1 MVYNIPEICSQ
12 FELKGQFIDAIPY
25 GEGHINNTF
34 LVNTTGNRYI
44 LQRVNSD
51 VFKQPED
58 VMNNIALVTEY
69 LHKKIIASCGDPYR
83 ETLTLIPTKK
93 GEYYLITKEG
103 DLFRM
108 YLFIGN
114 AISYQKVETPEL
126 FYRIAKSFG
135 RFQKMLDGFPA
146 EQLKETIPNFHN
158 TVVRYENFKNAV
170 EADKAGRKNEV
181 MKEIEFAM
189 GREKDARII
198 MDAIKAGSVP
208 LRVTHNDTKLNNIL
222 VDETSGDGICVIDLD
237 TVMPG
242 SMLFDFGDSIR
253 FGASTAA
260 EDEKDLDKV
269 WMDLALF
276 EQYAKGYIEE
286 LHETM
291 TEQELEL
298 LPMSAKLMTLEC
310 GIRFLGDYLDG
321 DNYFRIHYPEQNLD
335 RARTQLKLVAD
346 MEEKMDTMKEIVKR
360 LYLEIGEKTK

>member
-12 FELKGQFIDAIPY
+12 FQVKGHFIDAIPY

-44 LQRVNSD
+44 LQRVNNE

-58 VMNNIALVTEY
+58 VMNNIALVTEF
-69 LHKKIIASCGDPYR
+69 LHKKIIAACGDPYR
-83 ETLTLIPTKK
+83 ETLTLIPTKDN
-93 GEYYLITKEG
+93 EYYLVTEEG
-103 DLFRM
+103 DYFRM

-126 FYRIAKSFG
+126 FYCIAKSFG
-135 RFQKMLDGFPA
+135 RFQKMLADFPA
-146 EQLKETIPNFHN
+146 EQLKDTIPNFHN
-158 TVVRYENFKNAV
+158 TVIRYGNFKNAV
-170 EADKAGRKNEV
+170 QADKVGRAAEV
-181 MKEIEFAM
+181 VKEIEFAM
-189 GREKDARII
+189 GREKDASII
-198 MDAIKAGSVP
+198 MDALSEGTVP

-222 VDETSGDGICVIDLD
+222 VDETSGEGICVIDLD

-269 WMDLALF
+269 WMDLDLF

-291 TEQELEL
+291 TEKELEL

-346 MEEKMDTMKEIVKR
+346 MEDKMDAMKNIVKK
-360 LYLEIGEKTK
+360 LYQEIGE

>member
-1 MVYNIPEICSQ
+1 MVYNIPEICAQ
-12 FELKGQFIDAIPY
+12 FELKGKFIDAIPY

-44 LQRVNSD
+44 LQRVNSE
-51 VFKQPED
+51 VFKKPEE
-58 VMNNIALVTEY
+58 VMDNIALVTEF
-69 LHKKIIASCGDPYR
+69 LHKKIIAACGDPYR
-83 ETLTLIPTKK
+83 ETLTLIPTKD
-93 GEYYLITKEG
+93 GNRFLVTEDG
-103 DLFRM
+103 DLFRI
-108 YLFIGN
+108 YLFIGS

-158 TVVRYENFKNAV
+158 TVSRYVNFKNSVA
-170 EADKAGRKNEV
+170 ADQAKRAAEV
-181 MKEIEFAM
+181 TKEIEFALA
-189 GREKDARII
+189 REKDAGII
-198 MDAIKAGSVP
+198 MDAIQDGSVP

-222 VDETSGDGICVIDLD
+222 VDESTGEGICVIDLD

-269 WMDLALF
+269 WMDIDLF

-286 LHETM
+286 LHATM
-291 TEQELEL
+291 TEKELEL

-310 GIRFLGDYLDG
+310 GIRFLGDYLDA
-321 DNYFRIHYPEQNLD
+321 DHYFKIHYPEQNLD

-346 MEEKMDTMKEIVKR
+346 MEEKMDDMKAIVKK
-360 LYLEIGEKTK
+360 LYHEIGE

>member
-1 MVYNIPEICSQ
+1 MVYNIPEVCAQ
-12 FELKGQFIDAIPY
+12 FDVKGKFIDAIPY

-51 VFKQPED
+51 VFKNPGE
-58 VMNNIALVTEY
+58 VMNNIAAVTEF

-83 ETLTLIPTKK
+83 ETLTLIPTKS
-93 GEYYLITKEG
+93 GHHFLVTENG

-114 AISYQKVETPEL
+114 AISYQKVETPAL
-126 FYRIAKSFG
+126 FYRIAKAFG
-135 RFQKMLDGFPA
+135 KFQKMLDGFPA
-146 EQLKETIPNFHN
+146 EQLHETIPNFHN
-158 TVVRYENFKNAV
+158 TVSRYEAFKKAV
-170 EADKAGRKNEV
+170 SEDKEKRGTSVA
-181 MKEIEFAM
+181 KEIEFALA
-189 GREKDARII
+189 RENDAGII
-198 MDAIKAGSVP
+198 MDAINDGSVP

-222 VDETSGDGICVIDLD
+222 VDESTGEGICVIDLD

-269 WMDLALF
+269 WMDLELF

-286 LHETM
+286 LHTSM
-291 TEQELEL
+291 TEKELEL
-298 LPMSAKLMTLEC
+298 LPISAKLMTLEC

-321 DNYFRIHYPEQNLD
+321 DHYFRIHYPEQNLD
-335 RARTQLKLVAD
+335 RARTQFKLVAD
-346 MEEKMDTMKEIVKR
+346 MESKMETMQNIVKE
-360 LYLEIGEKTK
+360 LYSKIGG

>member
-12 FELKGQFIDAIPY
+12 FKIKGKFIDAIPY

-51 VFKQPED
+51 VFSHPEE
-58 VMNNIALVTEY
+58 VMDNIALVTEY
-69 LHKKIIASCGDPYR
+69 LHKKIIAACGDPYR
-83 ETLTLIPTKK
+83 ETLTLIPTKAGK
-93 GEYYLITKEG
+93 HYLITDDG

-108 YLFIGN
+108 YLFIGS
-114 AISYQKVETPEL
+114 AISYQQVETPEL
-126 FYRIAKSFG
+126 FYRIAKAFG
-135 RFQKMLDGFPA
+135 KFQNMLDGFPA

-158 TVVRYENFKNAV
+158 TVSRYENFKKSVSKDAV
-170 EADKAGRKNEV
+170 SRGAEV
-181 MKEIEFAM
+181 AKEIQFAM
-189 GREKDARII
+189 EREKDAGII
-198 MDAIKAGSVP
+198 MDAISDGTVP

-222 VDETSGDGICVIDLD
+222 VDEATGEGICVIDLD

-269 WMDLALF
+269 WMDLELF

-286 LHETM
+286 LHSTM
-291 TEQELEL
+291 TEKELEL

-321 DNYFRIHYPEQNLD
+321 DHYFRIHYPEQNLD
-335 RARTQLKLVAD
+335 RARTQFKLVAD
-346 MEEKMDTMKEIVKR
+346 MESKMETMQSIIKD
-360 LYLEIGEKTK
+360 LYKKIGG